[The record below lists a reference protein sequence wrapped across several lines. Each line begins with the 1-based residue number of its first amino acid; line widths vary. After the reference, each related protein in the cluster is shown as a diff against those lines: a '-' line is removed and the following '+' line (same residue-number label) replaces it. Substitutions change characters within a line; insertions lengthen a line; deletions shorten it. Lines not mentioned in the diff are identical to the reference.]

1 MKITKEPLNQATAD
15 RESQK
20 PLQQSTFA
28 QVDAESDEVT
38 INNDHVLMPLINNQ
52 NYGYIGKFWVGS
64 GEPQEIKIL
73 LDTGSANS
81 WISGFDKEKTTDE
94 TFTEPE
100 SHGEVK
106 ITFGSGYLRGYFV
119 TDQLTIGNSVDAD
132 DKLVLD
138 DYMFG
143 MVTEQTCFHDTFD
156 AIIGLAY
163 PEFAEPGV
171 VPLFD

>member
-1 MKITKEPLNQATAD
+1 MV
-15 RESQK
+15 
-20 PLQQSTFA
+20 FA
-28 QVDAESDEVT
+28 QTDEELAEVAIS
-38 INNDHVLMPLINNQ
+38 NDHVLMPLTNNQ

-81 WISGFDKEKTTDE
+81 WISGFDKEKTTDA
-94 TFTEPE
+94 TFNEPE
-100 SHGEVK
+100 SHGETK
-106 ITFGSGYLRGYFV
+106 ITFGSGYLKGYFV
-119 TDQLTIGNSVDAD
+119 TDQLIIGSSSDAE

-143 MVTEQTCFHDTFD
+143 MVTEETCFHDTFD